1 MSKPDEAEIIRIFQQ
16 SFGKKSKF
24 VPEDVEILRMN
35 KTMVISKSDMLVQS
49 TDVPPGMKINEI
61 ARKSMIACVSDF
73 ACKGVKPQY
82 ATVSLAIP
90 KGFSRSKIM
99 KLAAGFYNAS
109 KEYGIKIVGGDVNE
123 GKEIVIDVSMFGVSK
138 KIVKRGG
145 AKINDVIITSGPFG
159 YCSAGLKIILNHLKA
174 DVKFTKKCKQHVNKP
189 TPRLEFGLRI
199 SDYISSSM
207 DSSDGLSA
215 TLNEMSKQSRKKFVI
230 TKLPTKS
237 DVEKF
242 ADTNK
247 IKLTD
252 LVFCGGEE
260 YEIVATVSGRNLDKV
275 RQIAKMYKTPL
286 FEIGYVTNGRNVVY
300 CQENKLI
307 LVKKCGWLHFK
318 S

>member
-1 MSKPDEAEIIRIFQQ
+1 MNKPDEIEIIKIFQQ

-35 KTMVISKSDMLVQS
+35 KTSVIAKSDMLVES
-49 TDVPPGMKINEI
+49 TDVPRGMKINEI
-61 ARKSMIACVSDF
+61 ARKSMVACVSDF

-82 ATVSLAIP
+82 ATVSIAIP
-90 KGFSRSKIM
+90 KGFSRSKIK
-99 KLAAGFYNAS
+99 KLAAGFSMAS
-109 KEYGIKIVGGDVNE
+109 KEFKVEIVGGDVNE
-123 GKEIVIDVSMFGVSK
+123 GKEIVIDVSMFGISK
-138 KIVKRGG
+138 KIVKRSGS
-145 AKINDVIITSGPFG
+145 KINDVIITSGPFG

-174 DVKFTKKCKQHVNKP
+174 DAKFTKKCKQQVNKP
-189 TPRLEFGLRI
+189 TPRLEFGLGI

-215 TLNEMSKQSRKKFVI
+215 TLNEMSLQSKKKFVI

-242 ADTNK
+242 AKMNK

-260 YEIVATVSGRNLDKV
+260 YEIVATVSGDNLEKV
-275 RQIAKMYKTPL
+275 RQIAKMYKVPL
-286 FEIGYVTNGRNVVY
+286 FEIGYVTNGQNVVY
-300 CQENKLI
+300 FQENKLI
-307 LVKKCGWLHFK
+307 PVKKCGWLHFK

>member
-1 MSKPDEAEIIRIFQQ
+1 MNKPDETKIIRIFQQ
-16 SFGKKSKF
+16 SFKKRSKF
-24 VPEDVEILRMN
+24 VPEDVEILRLN
-35 KTMVISKSDMLVQS
+35 KAIVIAKSDMLVES

-61 ARKSMIACVSDF
+61 ARKSMISCVSDF
-73 ACKGVKPQY
+73 ACKGIKPQY

-90 KGFSRSKIM
+90 KGFSISKIK
-99 KLAAGFYNAS
+99 KLATGFSMAS
-109 KEYGIKIVGGDVNE
+109 KEYGVEIVGGDLNE
-123 GKEIVIDVSMFGVSK
+123 GKEIVIDVSMFGISK
-138 KIVKRGG
+138 KIVKRNG
-145 AKINDVIITSGPFG
+145 ARINDIIITSGPFG

-174 DVKFTKKCKQHVNKP
+174 GAKFTKKCKYYVNKP
-189 TPRLEFGLRI
+189 TPRLKFGLGI
-199 SDYISSSM
+199 SNHISSSM

-215 TLNEMSKQSRKKFVI
+215 TLNEMSRQSRKKFVI
-230 TKLPTKS
+230 TKLPTRP

-242 ADTNK
+242 AKANK

-260 YEIVATVSGRNLDKV
+260 YEIVATVSRHNLDKV

-286 FEIGYVTNGRNVVY
+286 FEIGYVTNGRNVVH

-307 LVKKCGWLHFK
+307 PVKKCGWLHFK

>member
-1 MSKPDEAEIIRIFQQ
+1 MNKPDETEIIKIFQQ

-24 VPEDVEILRMN
+24 VPEDVEILRMS
-35 KTMVISKSDMLVQS
+35 KATIIAKSDMLVES

-61 ARKSMIACVSDF
+61 ARKSMVACVSDF

-82 ATVSLAIP
+82 AIVSLAIP
-90 KGFSRSKIM
+90 KGFPRDKIK
-99 KLAAGFYNAS
+99 KLAAGFSMTS
-109 KEYGIKIVGGDVNE
+109 KEYEVEIVGGDVNE
-123 GKEIVIDVSMFGVSK
+123 GREIVIDVSMFGISK

-145 AKINDVIITSGPFG
+145 SKINDVIITSGPFG

-174 DVKFTKKCKQHVNKP
+174 DAKFTKKCKQHVNRP
-189 TPRLEFGLRI
+189 TPRLEFGLGI
-199 SDYISSSM
+199 SDYVSSSM

-215 TLNEMSKQSRKKFVI
+215 TLNEMSRQSKKKFVI
-230 TKLPTKS
+230 TKLPTKP

-242 ADTNK
+242 AMMNK

-260 YEIVATVSGRNLDKV
+260 YEIVATASRDDLDKV
-275 RQIAKMYKTPL
+275 RQIAKMYKIPL

-300 CQENKLI
+300 RQKNKLI
-307 LVKKCGWLHFK
+307 PVKKCGWLHFK

>member
-16 SFGKKSKF
+16 SFRKKSKF

-35 KTMVISKSDMLVQS
+35 KATVIAKSDMLVES

-73 ACKGVKPQY
+73 ACKGIKPQY

-90 KGFSRSKIM
+90 KGFSRSKIK
-99 KLAAGFYNAS
+99 KLAAGFFMAS

-123 GKEIVIDVSMFGVSK
+123 GKEIVIDVSMFGISK
-138 KIVKRGG
+138 KIVKRSG
-145 AKINDVIITSGPFG
+145 ARINDVIITSGPFG
-159 YCSAGLKIILNHLKA
+159 YCSAGLKIILKHLKA
-174 DVKFTKKCKQHVNKP
+174 DAKFTKKCKQHVNKP
-189 TPRLEFGLRI
+189 TPRLEFGLGI

-215 TLNEMSKQSRKKFVI
+215 TLNEMRRQSRKKFVI
-230 TKLPTKS
+230 TKLPTKP

-242 ADTNK
+242 AKINK

-260 YEIVATVSGRNLDKV
+260 YEIVATVSRHDLDKV
-275 RQIAKMYKTPL
+275 RQLAKMYKTPL

-307 LVKKCGWLHFK
+307 PVKKCGWLHFK